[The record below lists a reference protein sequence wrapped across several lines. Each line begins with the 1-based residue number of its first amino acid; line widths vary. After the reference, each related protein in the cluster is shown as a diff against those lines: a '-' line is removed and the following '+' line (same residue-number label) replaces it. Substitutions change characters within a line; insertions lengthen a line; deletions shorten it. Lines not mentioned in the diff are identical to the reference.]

1 MWLIILVTIIFVAAC
16 GIIFLEPFKLPP
28 PKIDAI
34 LPLATFAL
42 AYIAVLT
49 ILYSNLKDK
58 KRRKHSSLME
68 IDDWARN
75 GHRILSGYLPKQTLQ
90 GRDDSLRL
98 LAEINS
104 RKTGMA
110 KLARLFNNNLHE
122 EVDKVVED
130 LDIFTAHLRG
140 PIDDF
145 TSDSFEFS
153 NMEVLQENCDKSI
166 IKVLDLTSM
175 LRTKL
180 KI

>member
-1 MWLIILVTIIFVAAC
+1 MWLIIFVTIIFVAAC
-16 GIIFLEPFKLPP
+16 GIIFLEPFNLSPQ
-28 PKIDAI
+28 KIDAI

-58 KRRKHSSLME
+58 KRRKLSSLME
-68 IDDWARN
+68 IDDWAKN

-122 EVDKVVED
+122 EVDKAVED
-130 LDIFTAHLRG
+130 LDVFTAHLRG